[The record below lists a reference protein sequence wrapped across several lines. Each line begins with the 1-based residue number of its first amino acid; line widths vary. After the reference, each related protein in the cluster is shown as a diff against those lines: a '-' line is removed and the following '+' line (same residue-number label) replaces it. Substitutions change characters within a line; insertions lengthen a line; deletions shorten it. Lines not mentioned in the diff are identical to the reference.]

1 MSKVPSA
8 AFCKVHGSL
17 SIGHLFSPRI
27 FFLVDTFSV
36 FFVFFSL
43 PVGSLGASQERL
55 TSLFLSLHRMTN
67 GCVQPTGLFAAHPV
81 PPLAHS
87 HSLPLTLGQ
96 RKEGKRWME
105 RWKNS
110 EIVGWV
116 WCKRSVMELM
126 ELRKLFRPSLSDLV
140 LLFLSSRRY

>member
-8 AFCKVHGSL
+8 AFCKVHGSQ
-17 SIGHLFSPRI
+17 SIGHLFSPRT

-36 FFVFFSL
+36 FFSL
-43 PVGSLGASQERL
+43 LIGSPGASQERL
-55 TSLFLSLHRMTN
+55 TSLFLSFHRMKN
-67 GCVQPTGLFAAHPV
+67 GCVQPTGPFAAHPV

-96 RKEGKRWME
+96 RKESERWME
-105 RWKNS
+105 RWKNN

-116 WCKRSVMELM
+116 WCKRSVMELTG
-126 ELRKLFRPSLSDLV
+126 LREPFHPSLSDLV
-140 LLFLSSRRY
+140 LLFLSSHRY